1 MPEVNFDGIVGAT
14 HSYAG
19 LSYGNVASSRNQG
32 AQSNPRSA
40 ALQGLAKME
49 AVAALGIVQGVL
61 PPHERPHLPT
71 LRAHG
76 YSGSDGDVLSKVAHD
91 DPVLL
96 ARVSSASAMWTA
108 NAATVMPACDT
119 RDGRTH
125 LVTANL
131 REMFHRAIEPAV
143 TARALRAVF
152 TDETRFHVHEAL
164 SGNRDAMNF
173 GDEGAANH
181 TRLTR
186 SAQNGGETAG
196 IHLFVYGTAPECA
209 RVPTQFPAR
218 QTRAASERIAQLSGL
233 DPASCVYAQQS
244 ADCID
249 AGVFHNDVI
258 CVGNGNLLLCHEAA
272 FEDRARTHASLRHAV
287 GDALI
292 ITEIT
297 QEELTLEEAVK
308 SYLFNSQLLTLADG
322 TMALVC
328 PIECQEF
335 PRVCAAIERVI
346 SDTANPLR
354 RAIFIDVRESMRN
367 GGGPACLRL
376 RVPLTTADLNCVNP
390 AMIVNAE
397 KLRQLRDWVTRR
409 YRETLMPMDLADPT
423 LLRETRDGLDELTRL
438 LSMGNIYDFQRE

>member
-1 MPEVNFDGIVGAT
+1 M
-14 HSYAG
+14 
-19 LSYGNVASSRNQG
+19 
-32 AQSNPRSA
+32 
-40 ALQGLAKME
+40 
-49 AVAALGIVQGVL
+49 
-61 PPHERPHLPT
+61 
-71 LRAHG
+71 
-76 YSGSDGDVLSKVAHD
+76 
-91 DPVLL
+91 
-96 ARVSSASAMWTA
+96 
-108 NAATVMPACDT
+108 
-119 RDGRTH
+119 
-125 LVTANL
+125 
-131 REMFHRAIEPAV
+131 
-143 TARALRAVF
+143 
-152 TDETRFHVHEAL
+152 
-164 SGNRDAMNF
+164 
-173 GDEGAANH
+173 
-181 TRLTR
+181 
-186 SAQNGGETAG
+186 
-196 IHLFVYGTAPECA
+196 
-209 RVPTQFPAR
+209 
-218 QTRAASERIAQLSGL
+218 
-233 DPASCVYAQQS
+233 
-244 ADCID
+244 
-249 AGVFHNDVI
+249 
-258 CVGNGNLLLCHEAA
+258 
-272 FEDRARTHASLRHAV
+272 RHAV

-297 QEELTLEEAVK
+297 QEELTLDEAVK
-308 SYLFNSQLLTLADG
+308 SYLFNSQLLTLVDG

>member
-218 QTRAASERIAQLSGL
+218 QTRAASERIAQLGGL

-244 ADCID
+244 ADCIV

-297 QEELTLEEAVK
+297 QEELTLDEAVK
-308 SYLFNSQLLTLADG
+308 SYLFNSQLLTLVDG